1 VTTRRLA
8 LVGLIGPPLFVAL
21 VLVVTAIEWDFLHDL
36 GWSAAPLA
44 SPDVPWPSSAAL
56 GDSGAL
62 LVLGFFIL
70 AASILALAVALFRLL
85 GRRRTVGPALLVL
98 LAFGAVCAAFRTD
111 YGSAGG
117 GGPETWNGFV
127 HALGF
132 TILVFVSIPAI
143 LVLGARFR
151 RDEPWRQAARYS
163 FAAALI
169 AVSSLAGFLAGGGN
183 LFFYVFLGDVLA
195 WLTLVAARALSL
207 ASAGDLTR
215 QPRLQAEVREELR

>member
-8 LVGLIGPPLFVAL
+8 LVGLIGPPLFAAL
-21 VLVVTAIEWDFLHDL
+21 VLAVTAIEWDFLHDL
-36 GWSAAPLA
+36 GWNAAPFA

-62 LVLGFFIL
+62 LVLGFL
-70 AASILALAVALFRLL
+70 VLGASILALAVAVFRLL
-85 GRRRTVGPALLVL
+85 ERRRRLGPALLVV
-98 LAFGAVCAAFRTD
+98 LAFGAVCTAFRTD

-117 GGPETWNGFV
+117 GGPETWNGVV

-132 TILVFVSIPAI
+132 TILVFVSIPAM

-151 RDEPWRQAARYS
+151 RDERWRRTAWQS

-169 AVSSLAGFLAGGGN
+169 GVVSLAGFLAGGGN
-183 LFFYVFLGDVLA
+183 LFFYLFLADVLA
-195 WLTLVAARALSL
+195 WLTLVAARALSV
-207 ASAGDLTR
+207 ASAGVMTR
-215 QPRLQAEVREELR
+215 QARAQAEVHEELR

>member
-8 LVGLIGPPLFVAL
+8 LVGLISPPLFAVL
-21 VLVVTAIEWDFLHDL
+21 VLLVTAIEWDFLHDL
-36 GWSAAPLA
+36 GWNAAPFA

-62 LVLGFFIL
+62 LVLGFL
-70 AASILALAVALFRLL
+70 VLGASILALAGALFRLL
-85 GRRRTVGPALLVL
+85 ERRRRVGPAVLVL
-98 LAFGAVCAAFRTD
+98 LALGAVCTAFRTD

-132 TILVFVSIPAI
+132 TILVVLSIPAM

-151 RDEPWRQAARYS
+151 RDERWRQTAWYS

-169 AVSSLAGFLAGGGN
+169 AVAGLAGFLAGGGN
-183 LFFYVFLGDVLA
+183 LFFYAFLADALA

-207 ASAGDLTR
+207 TSAGDG
-215 QPRLQAEVREELR
+215 AAA

>member
-1 VTTRRLA
+1 
-8 LVGLIGPPLFVAL
+8 LFAAL
-21 VLVVTAIEWDFLHDL
+21 VLLVTAIEWDFLHDL
-36 GWSAAPLA
+36 GWNAAPFA

-62 LVLGFFIL
+62 MVLGFL
-70 AASILALAVALFRLL
+70 ALGASILGLAGALFRLL
-85 GRRRTVGPALLVL
+85 GRRRRVGPALLVL
-98 LAFGAVCAAFRTD
+98 LALGAVCTAFRTD

-132 TILVFVSIPAI
+132 TILVVVSIPAM

-151 RDEPWRQAARYS
+151 RDKRWRQVAWYS
-163 FAAALI
+163 FGAALI
-169 AVSSLAGFLAGGGN
+169 AVASLAGFLAGGGN
-183 LFFYVFLGDVLA
+183 LFFYAFLADVLA

-207 ASAGDLTR
+207 TSAGDR
-215 QPRLQAEVREELR
+215 AAA

>member
-8 LVGLIGPPLFVAL
+8 LVGLIGPVLFAAL
-21 VLVVTAIEWDFLHDL
+21 VVLVTAIEWDFLHDL
-36 GWSAAPLA
+36 GWNAAPFA

-62 LVLGFFIL
+62 LVLGFL
-70 AASILALAVALFRLL
+70 ALGASILALAGALFRLL
-85 GRRRTVGPALLVL
+85 GRRRRVGPALLVL
-98 LAFGAVCAAFRTD
+98 LALGAVCTAFRTD

-132 TILVFVSIPAI
+132 TILVVVSIPAM

-151 RDEPWRQAARYS
+151 RDKRWRQVAWYS
-163 FAAALI
+163 FGAALI
-169 AVSSLAGFLAGGGN
+169 AVASLAGFLAGGGN
-183 LFFYVFLGDVLA
+183 LFFYAFLADVLA

-207 ASAGDLTR
+207 TSAGD
-215 QPRLQAEVREELR
+215 AAAA

>member
-8 LVGLIGPPLFVAL
+8 LVGLIGPVLFAAL
-21 VLVVTAIEWDFLHDL
+21 VLLVTAIEWDFLHDL
-36 GWSAAPLA
+36 GWNAAPFA
-44 SPDVPWPSSAAL
+44 SPDVRWPSSAAL

-62 LVLGFFIL
+62 MVLGFL
-70 AASILALAVALFRLL
+70 ALGASILALAGALFRLL
-85 GRRRTVGPALLVL
+85 GRRRRVGPALLVL
-98 LAFGAVCAAFRTD
+98 LALGAVCTAFRTD

-132 TILVFVSIPAI
+132 TILVVVSIPAM

-151 RDEPWRQAARYS
+151 RDERWRQVAWYS
-163 FAAALI
+163 FGAGLI
-169 AVSSLAGFLAGGGN
+169 AVASLAGLLAGGGN
-183 LFFYVFLGDVLA
+183 LFFYAFLADVLA

-207 ASAGDLTR
+207 TSAGDR
-215 QPRLQAEVREELR
+215 AAA